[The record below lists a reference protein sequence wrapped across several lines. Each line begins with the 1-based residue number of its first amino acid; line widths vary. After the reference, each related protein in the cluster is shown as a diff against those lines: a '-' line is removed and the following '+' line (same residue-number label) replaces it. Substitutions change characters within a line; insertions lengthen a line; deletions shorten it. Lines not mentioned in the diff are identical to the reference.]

1 MTLRTIVVV
10 LCLTCLTY
18 SHASPYQEPPDTD
31 PPEECEYDEESVKVA
46 VDEAV
51 GEAIEAF
58 RKKLKDC
65 MNKAS
70 TLEAIKACGDID
82 E

>member
-1 MTLRTIVVV
+1 MQLTLRKIA
-10 LCLTCLTY
+10 LALALGLTCVSY
-18 SHASPYQEPPDTD
+18 SQSAPYPEPSEND
-31 PPEECEYDEESVKVA
+31 PPEECEYDENS

-58 RKKLKDC
+58 RAKLRDC
-65 MNKAS
+65 LSKAS
-70 TLEAIKACGDID
+70 TLEATKACGDI

>member
-1 MTLRTIVVV
+1 MTLRKIALV
-10 LCLTCLTY
+10 LALGFTCVSY
-18 SHASPYQEPPDTD
+18 SHGEPYTGSSDSD
-31 PPEECEYDEESVKVA
+31 PSERQCEYDENS

-58 RKKLKDC
+58 REKLKGC
-65 MNKAS
+65 LNKAS
-70 TLEAIKACGDID
+70 TLEATKACGDI

>member
-1 MTLRTIVVV
+1 MTLRKITLSLALGFACVS
-10 LCLTCLTY
+10 Y
-18 SHASPYQEPPDTD
+18 SHGAPYSEPSEND
-31 PPEECEYDEESVKVA
+31 PSEECEYTEDS

-58 RKKLKDC
+58 REKLKDC
-65 MNKAS
+65 LNKAS
-70 TLEAIKACGDID
+70 TLEATKACGDI

>member
-1 MTLRTIVVV
+1 MTLRKTALALALGLACVGH
-10 LCLTCLTY
+10 
-18 SHASPYQEPPDTD
+18 SHGAPYPEPSEND
-31 PPEECEYDEESVKVA
+31 PSEECEYTEDM

-51 GEAIEAF
+51 VEAIEAF

-65 MNKAS
+65 LNKAS
-70 TLEAIKACGDID
+70 TLEATKACGDI

>member
-1 MTLRTIVVV
+1 MKTIALALALAFSGVHF
-10 LCLTCLTY
+10 
-18 SHASPYQEPPDTD
+18 SHAHDEDQ
-31 PPEECEYDEESVKVA
+31 CEYDENS

-58 RKKLKDC
+58 REKLKEC

-70 TLEAIKACGDID
+70 TLEAIRACGDID

>member
-1 MTLRTIVVV
+1 MTLRRMTLALV
-10 LCLTCLTY
+10 LSFTFVSY
-18 SHASPYQEPPDTD
+18 SNGAPYSEPSESD
-31 PPEECEYDEESVKVA
+31 PSEECEYTEDS

-65 MNKAS
+65 LNKAT
-70 TLEAIKACGDID
+70 TLEAAKACGDI

>member
-1 MTLRTIVVV
+1 MTLRKTAIVLV
-10 LCLTCLTY
+10 LGFICVSGSHGAPY
-18 SHASPYQEPPDTD
+18 SEPSEND
-31 PPEECEYDEESVKVA
+31 PSEECEYDENS

-58 RKKLKDC
+58 REKLKDC
-65 MNKAS
+65 LNKAS
-70 TLEAIKACGDID
+70 TLEATKACGDI